1 MSQYNDEATNTA
13 RDYYNSEDAD
23 NFYFN
28 VWGGEDIHVGLY
40 KSDDEPIRDASR
52 RTVEQMADKLTGI
65 NKDSK
70 VLDVGAGYGG
80 SMRYLAKRFGCH
92 CVALNLSEV
101 ENDRDREM
109 NREQGLA
116 DLIDVVDASFEKV
129 DYPDNSFDFVWSQDA
144 ILHSDHREK
153 VLEEVVRVLK
163 PGGEFVMTDPMQA
176 DDCPEGVLDPIL
188 NRIHLNSLGSP
199 GFYIDTAKK
208 LGMEDLGFEDHTH
221 QLTRHYS
228 RVRQTLIE
236 LEDELAD
243 KVVSRDYIERMKEGL
258 QHWINGGNSG
268 YLAWGIF
275 HFRKK
280 Q

>member
-1 MSQYNDEATNTA
+1 MSQYNDEATITA
-13 RDYYNSEDAD
+13 REYYNSEDAD
-23 NFYFN
+23 NFYFH

-52 RTVEQMADKLTGI
+52 RTVEHMADKLE
-65 NKDSK
+65 NLDKDSK

-80 SMRYLAKRFGCH
+80 SMRYIARRFGCH

-101 ENDRDREM
+101 ENQRDRDM
-109 NREQGLA
+109 NEEQGLD

-129 DYPDNSFDFVWSQDA
+129 DYSDNTFDVVWSQDA

-153 VLEEVVRVLK
+153 VLEEVARVLK

-176 DDCPEGVLDPIL
+176 DDCPEGVLEPIL
-188 NRIHLNSLGSP
+188 NRIHLSSLGSP
-199 GFYIDTAKK
+199 GFYIETAKK
-208 LGMEDLGFEDHTH
+208 LGLEDLGFEDHTD

-228 RVRQTLIE
+228 RVLQTLND

-243 KVVSRDYIERMKEGL
+243 KIVGRDYIERMKQGL
-258 QHWINGGNSG
+258 QHWINGGKNG

-275 HFRKK
+275 HFRKS
-280 Q
+280 

>member
-1 MSQYNDEATNTA
+1 MSQYQDEATKTA
-13 RDYYNSEDAD
+13 QEYYNSEDAD
-23 NFYFN
+23 NFYYH

-40 KSDDEPIRDASR
+40 KSEDEPIRDASR
-52 RTVEQMADKLTGI
+52 RTVEHMANKLTGL

-101 ENDRDREM
+101 ENERDREM

-116 DLIDVVDASFEKV
+116 DLIDVVDASFENV
-129 DYPDNSFDFVWSQDA
+129 DYPDNTFDFVWSQDA

-153 VLEEVVRVLK
+153 VLEEVARVLK
-163 PGGEFVMTDPMQA
+163 PGGEFIMTDPMQA
-176 DDCPEGVLDPIL
+176 DDCPEGVLEPIL
-188 NRIHLNSLGSP
+188 NRIHLSSLGSP
-199 GFYIDTAKK
+199 GFYIETAKK
-208 LGMEDLGFEDHTH
+208 LDMEDLGFEDHTD

-228 RVRQTLIE
+228 RVYQTLTE
-236 LEDELAD
+236 REDELAD
-243 KVVSRDYIERMKEGL
+243 KIVSRDYIERMKQGL
-258 QHWINGGNSG
+258 QHWINGGKSG

-275 HFRKK
+275 HFRKS

>member
-1 MSQYNDEATNTA
+1 MSQYNDAATNTA
-13 RDYYNSEDAD
+13 RDYYNSDDAD

-65 NKDSK
+65 TKDSK

-80 SMRYLAKRFGCH
+80 SMRYLANRFGCH

-144 ILHSDHREK
+144 ILHSDHRDK

>member
-1 MSQYNDEATNTA
+1 MTEYKDEATKTA

-40 KSDDEPIRDASR
+40 KSEDEPIRDASR
-52 RTVEQMADKLTGI
+52 RTVEHMAEKLTNI
-65 NKDSK
+65 SKDSK

-101 ENDRDREM
+101 ENERDREM
-109 NREQGLA
+109 NKEQGLA
-116 DLIDVVDASFEKV
+116 DLIDVLDASFEQV
-129 DYPDNSFDFVWSQDA
+129 DYPDNTFDFVWSQDA

-188 NRIHLNSLGSP
+188 NRIHLSSLGSP
-199 GFYIDTAKK
+199 SFYIETAKK
-208 LGMEDLGFEDHTH
+208 LGMEDLGFEDHTD
-221 QLTRHYS
+221 QLSRHYS
-228 RVRQTLIE
+228 RVHQTLTE
-236 LEDELAD
+236 LEDQLAD

-258 QHWINGGNSG
+258 QHWVNGGKNG

-275 HFRKK
+275 HFRKA
-280 Q
+280 